1 MRAVSTRDLMAVVH
15 CWMYDVWLS
24 TDCISRSKVVD
35 HLMSWLTTGAVVSIA
50 ASTWAVV
57 SIAASTWAVAS
68 IAASPC
74 APEAALATS
83 AASERADG
91 LGSATGFAISGFFSG
106 FFSTFGFFV
115 GDGAIADY
123 RDGGTLR

>member
-50 ASTWAVV
+50 ASPWLTTGAVV
-57 SIAASTWAVAS
+57 S

-91 LGSATGFAISGFFSG
+91 LESATGFAMSG
-106 FFSTFGFFV
+106 FFSTFGFFL